1 MALTSEQ
8 LLAHLKKHPGRS
20 LSAREILSA
29 FPLQRQERQTALR
42 LLDKLADDGLL
53 QRVKGKRYRLIR
65 NAVLLEGKVSI
76 HRAGYGFVLL
86 DDKSKEDVFIPA
98 RYLDTVMDGDR
109 VALRVVRS
117 TRQGRAGRSEGR
129 IVQVLERAHQELL
142 GRYEVHHRQGLVI
155 PVDPR
160 LPQAIHLTAPAAL
173 PVKPGQIV
181 LLRID
186 SYPMQNRPPSG
197 TILKVLGDAEDPAVE
212 IATAVHKYG
221 LPADFSAEVLA
232 AASDLPDQVRDED
245 LLGRKDLRDLPLVTI
260 DGETAMDFDDA
271 VAVRREG
278 SSQIRLWVAIADVGY
293 YVAPGSP
300 VDEEALERSTSVYF
314 PGHCIPMLP
323 ESLSNEI
330 CSLKPQQD
338 RLAMVAEMLFDGQGR
353 RVDSRFYP
361 AVICSQA
368 RLTYTQ
374 VQETLD
380 QKVAEETTD
389 HRAEGHPHLK
399 LMEELA
405 GRLTAMRR
413 ARGSLDFD
421 LPEAEVVLGLR
432 GRTEDIV
439 RAERTMAHRLI
450 EEFMLAANEAVAT
463 FLSERDVPLLYRIH
477 EEPALEKLQAF
488 QEFVAHLNYG
498 LIIDGQEDI
507 SRQLQRLLGQVAGHA
522 EERMVNQVLLRSMKQ
537 ARYSMENVGH
547 FGLAAELYCHFTS
560 PIRRYPDLVV
570 HRILRE
576 VLTDEKKAARRRSW
590 WEQQLPAIAEHCSI
604 NERRAMEAERD
615 IIDLKKC
622 QFMADRVGE
631 EFRAVISG
639 VQSFGFFVELETLF
653 VEGLIPVAS
662 LEDDYYEYE
671 EHLHRLIGQRRR
683 KIYQIGMS
691 VSVRLRH
698 VDLDRRQI
706 DFELV

>member
-29 FPLQRQERQTALR
+29 FPLQRQERQMALG

-53 QRVKGKRYRLIR
+53 QRVKGKRFRLIR
-65 NAVLLEGKVSI
+65 NAVLLQGKVSI

-86 DDKSKEDVFIPA
+86 DDKSKEDVFVPA

-109 VALRVVRS
+109 VALRIVRS

-142 GRYEVHHRQGLVI
+142 GRYEVHHRQGLVV

-186 SYPMQNRPPSG
+186 SYPIQNRPPSG

-221 LPADFSAEVLA
+221 LPADFPAEVLA

-245 LLGRKDLRDLPLVTI
+245 LLGREDLRDLPLVTI

-278 SSQIRLWVAIADVGY
+278 PSQIRLWVAIADVGY

-353 RVDSRFYP
+353 RLDSRFYP

-374 VQETLD
+374 VQENLD
-380 QKVAEETTD
+380 QEMDGEATD
-389 HRAEGHPHLK
+389 HRAEGYPHLK

-405 GRLTAMRR
+405 CRLTAMRR

-498 LIIDGQEDI
+498 LVIDGQEDI
-507 SRQLQRLLGQVAGHA
+507 ARQLQGLLAQVAGHA

-537 ARYSMENVGH
+537 ARYAMENVGH

-570 HRILRE
+570 HRVLRE
-576 VLTDEKKAARRRSW
+576 VLTDEKKSVRRRSW
-590 WEQQLPAIAEHCSI
+590 WEQQLPAIAEHCST

-631 EFRAVISG
+631 EFQAVISG
-639 VQSFGFFVELETLF
+639 VQAFGFFVELETFF

-683 KIYQIGMS
+683 KIYQIGMA